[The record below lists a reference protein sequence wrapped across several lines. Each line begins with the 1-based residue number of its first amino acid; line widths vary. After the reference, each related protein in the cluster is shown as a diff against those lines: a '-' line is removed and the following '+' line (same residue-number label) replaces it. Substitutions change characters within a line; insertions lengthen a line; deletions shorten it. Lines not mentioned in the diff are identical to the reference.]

1 MNRISPVASLLVVT
15 LLLAGC
21 GDTPQERL
29 ERAGKAFSRHD
40 YRAAQVDL
48 TAVLQTEPGNPAALE
63 LVARAHLAQG
73 DGDGAQAALEK
84 LVKTARKPADL
95 PLLLAEAALLRGKG
109 RLALDG
115 VAARDSAEAHRI
127 RALAQLMLGDVD
139 AAAKSFAAGELATGD
154 KARLLADYSR
164 FELGRGDRGHAATL
178 SAQALKAAPG
188 TLDPLLA
195 AAQLA
200 VAKGDLAAALADY
213 DQAAQAYP
221 GNLAALTGK
230 AAVLGDLGRDKEMA
244 AQLAALG
251 EIAGGSPAVAYLQA
265 RAAAGHKEWRQVRT
279 ILQPLESQLAARDDA
294 MLLYAQAQLRLGQVE
309 QARARLEPLHRR
321 APGHALTALLLAEA
335 QLAGDDAKA
344 AVATLRP
351 LAARPEA
358 APEVLALMAR
368 AARTAG
374 DPGAAS
380 YADRARF
387 PTPQALGS
395 ELALGDSA
403 LKQGDWKGAAA
414 AYERILIATDGNNP
428 LVLNNLAY
436 AHNRMGNNAKALGY
450 AMRALKLAP
459 DNPSVMDTAG
469 WLLVETGGD
478 RNRALDLLRA
488 AARKAPGNATIRT
501 HLSVAER
508 G

>member
-1 MNRISPVASLLVVT
+1 MKNLLKIAPLLTVT

-29 ERAGKAFSRHD
+29 DRASKAYAAHD

-48 TAVLQTEPGNPAALE
+48 TAVFQADPGNPTALDLAA
-63 LVARAHLAQG
+63 RTHLAQG
-73 DGDGAQAALEK
+73 DGDAAQSALEK
-84 LVKTARKPADL
+84 LAVTAHKPADMA
-95 PLLLAEAALLRGKG
+95 LLLAESALLRGRGK
-109 RLALDG
+109 LALDR
-115 VAARDSAEAHRI
+115 VAGLGSAEADRI
-127 RALAQLMLGDVD
+127 RALAQLMQGDPE
-139 AAAKSFAAGELATGD
+139 AAAASFAAGANAPGD
-154 KARLLADYSR
+154 KGRLLADYSR
-164 FELGRGDRGHAATL
+164 FELGRGNRAQATAL
-178 SAQALKAAPG
+178 AAQALRTAPG

-200 VAKGDLAAALADY
+200 VAKGDLASALANY
-213 DQAAQAYP
+213 DHAASAYP

-244 AQLAALG
+244 TQLAALG
-251 EIAGGSPAVAYLQA
+251 EIAGGSPAVAFLQA
-265 RAAAGHKEWRQVRT
+265 RAAAGRNDWRGVRA
-279 ILQPLESQLAARDDA
+279 ILQPLESQLSTRDDA

-309 QARARLEPLHRR
+309 QARARLEPLQRR

-335 QLAGDDAKA
+335 QLAGNDAKA

-351 LAARPEA
+351 LAAKPEA
-358 APEVLALMAR
+358 APEILALMAKASR
-368 AARTAG
+368 ASG
-374 DPGAAS
+374 DPGAAN

-414 AYERILIATDGNNP
+414 AYERILKVTDGKSP
-428 LVLNNLAY
+428 IVLNNLAF
-436 AHNRMGNNAKALGY
+436 AHGKLGNSAKALDY
-450 AMRALKLAP
+450 ALRALKLAP
-459 DNPSVMDTAG
+459 ESASVMDTAG

-478 RNRALDLLRA
+478 RSRALDLLRA
-488 AARKAPGNATIRT
+488 AARKAPDNATIRE
-501 HLSVAER
+501 HLQSAEKA
-508 G
+508 